1 MSEGKFGHLWFA
13 AVAIAVGGGGLLERG
28 SGFSSLSAILGM
40 GLGIWLQWVVELVQR
55 SRKRDTKTEA
65 ITREGV

>member
-13 AVAIAVGGGGLLERG
+13 ATAIIVGGGGLLERG
-28 SGFSSLSAILGM
+28 SLSSLSLILGM

-55 SRKRDTKTEA
+55 SRKRDEA
-65 ITREGV
+65 TSSEGV